1 MIQCRAQKDSRMNEI
16 ISVNN
21 ETQTVDAR
29 QLHEMLEV
37 KTAFKDWFPRMCE
50 FGFEEGTDFSSK
62 MSESTG
68 GRPQKNYDVTLDMAK
83 HICMVQRTEKSK
95 VVRQY
100 LIDLEK
106 AWNTPE
112 QVMARALQI
121 ANKKVEELQE
131 KALHLI
137 ELNEE
142 MKPKAEY
149 FDNLVDRK
157 LNTNIR
163 NTAKELGVKEKDFT
177 AFLVPKYCYR
187 DSKQH
192 INPRAEYMENGSG
205 KGYFVVKEYTTEKHS
220 GTQLLITPRG
230 REAFRL
236 LIGKGE

>member
-1 MIQCRAQKDSRMNEI
+1 MNEI

-29 QLHEMLEV
+29 QLYEMLEV

-50 FGFEEGTDFSSK
+50 FGFEEGTDFCSK

-95 VVRQY
+95 AVRQY

-121 ANKKVEELQE
+121 ANKTVAELQE
-131 KALHLI
+131 KTKHLI
-137 ELNEE
+137 VLNEE

-149 FDNLVDRK
+149 FDDLVDRK
-157 LNTNIR
+157 LNVNIR
-163 NTAKELGVKEKDFT
+163 NTAKELGIKEKDFT
-177 AFLVPKYCYR
+177 AFLIPKYCYR
-187 DSKQH
+187 DNRRH

-236 LIGKGE
+236 LISKGERNGR